1 MNQNFANNLRLLR
14 QKKQYTQ
21 EQVAEKLGVSV
32 QSVSRWECGVFQ
44 S

>member
-21 EQVAEKLGVSV
+21 EQVAEKFILL
-32 QSVSRWECGVFQ
+32 QKMQNLQLIEEKR
-44 S
+44 